1 MSSIRSIAILGA
13 GKLGIVL
20 SQLALKAG
28 YDVYVAGSSDPS
40 KIALTVE
47 VLTPGAHAVASA
59 EAVAHADI
67 AILALPLGKFQTIPQ
82 DLLAGKLVIDAMNY
96 WWEVDGD
103 RSTIIPSN
111 EPSSTAV
118 QRYFT
123 GARIVKAF
131 NHMGYHDLYDEPKP
145 TGAPER
151 KAIALA
157 GDNQNDIETVSK
169 LIDTLGFDPL
179 YLGPLAKGVLL
190 EAGGKA
196 FGANLTI
203 DELRKVLDN
212 S

>member
-1 MSSIRSIAILGA
+1 MSGVHSIAILGA

-28 YDVYVAGSSDPS
+28 YGVYVAGSADPS

-47 VLTPGAHAVASA
+47 VLTPGAHAVTSA

-67 AILALPLGKFQTIPQ
+67 VILALPLGKFHTIPH
-82 DLLAGKLVIDAMNY
+82 DMLTGKLVIDAMNY

-103 RSTIIPSN
+103 RDEIIPSN
-111 EPSSTAV
+111 ESSSTAV
-118 QRYFT
+118 QHYFAD
-123 GARIVKAF
+123 ARVIKAF

-145 TGAPER
+145 VGADDR

-157 GDNQNDIETVSK
+157 GDNSDDITTVSK
-169 LIDTLGFDPL
+169 LIDSLGFDPL
-179 YLGPLAKGVLL
+179 YIGPLKTGRLL

-203 DELRKVLDN
+203 EELKEVLGK